1 MSNINYIEN
10 MFTDIYLNDGWNMGQ
25 NESKSGLGST
35 LLYTENIRKEIINII
50 KEKSINNMLDTSCG
64 DWYWMKLIQS
74 QLCDYT
80 GIDVVNKIIEINNS
94 KFSNNKTRFIHSDF
108 LTYIKNLPDNSFDLI
123 FCRHTLEHLPTEYNI
138 AFLKE
143 CKRVCKYLL
152 VTGYNI
158 VNTMNTELNDKTYRP
173 INLEDNPYLSILN
186 SFYVKKIYDGP
197 LLDYKHEMFM
207 YIYCFKE

>member
-10 MFTDIYLNDGWNMGQ
+10 MFTDIYLNDLWNMGQ

-35 LLYTENIRKEIINII
+35 LSYSENIRKELINII
-50 KEKSINNMLDTSCG
+50 HEKQINNMLDTSCG
-64 DWYWMKLIQS
+64 DWNWMKLIHH

-80 GIDVVNKIIEINNS
+80 GIDVVNKIIEINNN

-108 LTYIKNLPDNSFDLI
+108 LTYIKNLPDKSHDLI

-143 CKRVCKYLL
+143 CKRVSKYLL
-152 VTGYNI
+152 VTGYNDI
-158 VNTMNTELNDKTYRP
+158 NKKNIQLIDATYRP
-173 INLEDNPYLSILN
+173 INLEFEPYSNILSEYNIG
-186 SFYVKKIYDGP
+186 KIYDGP
-197 LLDYKHEMFM
+197 SSYYANEA
-207 YIYCFKE
+207 YIYLYEFR